1 MAAAGAAYF
10 SRSSRHDLLGK
21 FLARHAGVA
30 PRRKESRMSTPAS
43 IARHPIH
50 PILVAFPIGLWVFS
64 VVADL
69 IVQFGWGATVWKD
82 VAFYTLG
89 GGIVGA
95 LLAAVPGFIDLLTI
109 TDPKARRAGFTHLVA
124 NLIWLVLFS
133 ASFWLRWIG
142 TVGFLPAALSIF
154 GLAALIVGGWF
165 GGELVY
171 VHSMGVAL
179 PKEASESRSSTAK
192 RRVA

>member
-1 MAAAGAAYF
+1 
-10 SRSSRHDLLGK
+10 
-21 FLARHAGVA
+21 
-30 PRRKESRMSTPAS
+30 MSTPTT

-69 IVQFGWGATVWKD
+69 IFQFGWGATVWKD

-95 LLAAVPGFIDLLTI
+95 LLAAVPGFIDFLSI
-109 TDPKARRAGFTHLVA
+109 TDRKTRRVGVTHLVS
-124 NLIWLVLFS
+124 NLIALVLFGG
-133 ASFWLRWIG
+133 SFWLRWIDS
-142 TVGFLPAALSIF
+142 VGFLPAALSIF

-171 VHSMGVAL
+171 VHSMGVTP
-179 PKEASESRSSTAK
+179 PKETSRSQSSTSQ
-192 RRVA
+192 RRIA